1 MRCLRGDTDDEEDSL
16 EVVRPAVTRDAAAA
30 ASSASAAPSVKSEA
44 ELARAAGVMV
54 SPEEVA
60 AGGVAAETASPAVK
74 ADAVEGSSGP
84 AVSRDAAR
92 RVKGKKVV
100 TRRGG
105 PQNRSKVVRKKILK
119 KDKEINK
126 AVTFVAHLKVLRETL
141 TGRDPRR
148 PTFQEYTAAR
158 NALRKKLPPGS
169 AGDRMFHKMVGEACT
184 TCHERHEKGKAVVRA
199 YAALKAA
206 RDERGSRTAVLLKPA
221 PSAFAVQSELDAPD
235 PGPSVPLEREPA
247 VPSERG
253 GEERPDDRPKCPDG
267 HVLEEGYCDVCN
279 GIFSRFANMMSCFQC
294 QFYMCEGCYVKRK
307 RAIREEL
314 KIDFRYTPEEERRPP
329 AVVLSG
335 RLASTPAFLENA
347 VVWVRLRF
355 LVNAAKFRPPGRP
368 KSRRTEPSRNKMPER
383 DDGPE
388 DLPSPRVTFAWGSW
402 VCPKCSGVNVPNTR
416 VCGHAYGSSPCDGS
430 FWDATEWAPYAEPAV
445 PGGTR
450 EERREERRRVK
461 VRALDLAL
469 KHGTWM
475 CRRCGVENL
484 KNRNKCF
491 RCYWEVASQ
500 RKR

>member
-1 MRCLRGDTDDEEDSL
+1 M
-16 EVVRPAVTRDAAAA
+16 
-30 ASSASAAPSVKSEA
+30 
-44 ELARAAGVMV
+44 
-54 SPEEVA
+54 
-60 AGGVAAETASPAVK
+60 
-74 ADAVEGSSGP
+74 
-84 AVSRDAAR
+84 
-92 RVKGKKVV
+92 KGKKVV

-206 RDERGSRTAVLLKPA
+206 RVERGSRTAVVLKPA
-221 PSAFAVQSELDAPD
+221 PSTSAVQSERDAPA
-235 PGPSVPLEREPA
+235 PGPSVPSEREPA

-267 HVLEEGYCDVCN
+267 HVLEEDFVSGSEGYCDVCN

-335 RLASTPAFLENA
+335 RLASA
-347 VVWVRLRF
+347 
-355 LVNAAKFRPPGRP
+355 
-368 KSRRTEPSRNKMPER
+368 
-383 DDGPE
+383 
-388 DLPSPRVTFAWGSW
+388 
-402 VCPKCSGVNVPNTR
+402 
-416 VCGHAYGSSPCDGS
+416 
-430 FWDATEWAPYAEPAV
+430 PAV
-445 PGGTR
+445 PR
-450 EERREERRRVK
+450 ERGRVP
-461 VRALDLAL
+461 
-469 KHGTWM
+469 
-475 CRRCGVENL
+475 
-484 KNRNKCF
+484 NR
-491 RCYWEVASQ
+491 SG
-500 RKR
+500 

>member
-1 MRCLRGDTDDEEDSL
+1 
-16 EVVRPAVTRDAAAA
+16 
-30 ASSASAAPSVKSEA
+30 
-44 ELARAAGVMV
+44 
-54 SPEEVA
+54 
-60 AGGVAAETASPAVK
+60 
-74 ADAVEGSSGP
+74 
-84 AVSRDAAR
+84 
-92 RVKGKKVV
+92 
-100 TRRGG
+100 
-105 PQNRSKVVRKKILK
+105 
-119 KDKEINK
+119 
-126 AVTFVAHLKVLRETL
+126 
-141 TGRDPRR
+141 
-148 PTFQEYTAAR
+148 
-158 NALRKKLPPGS
+158 
-169 AGDRMFHKMVGEACT
+169 MFHKMVGEACT

-206 RDERGSRTAVLLKPA
+206 RVERGSRTAVVLKPA
-221 PSAFAVQSELDAPD
+221 PSTSAVQSERDAPA
-235 PGPSVPLEREPA
+235 PGPSVPSEREPA

-267 HVLEEGYCDVCN
+267 HVLEEDFVSGSEGYCDVCN

-335 RLASTPAFLENA
+335 RLASAPAVPRERGRVGTPAVPRE
-347 VVWVRLRF
+347 RGEIPKR
-355 LVNAAKFRPPGRP
+355 AAKAKAGGDPESEDEAPPPPPPGKPKAKAKAGGGLKAGEESPPPPPAGRP

-491 RCYWEVASQ
+491 RCSTGKLRLRGNDDSESSDNSEHERRIAASVNELMP
-500 RKR
+500 

>member
-1 MRCLRGDTDDEEDSL
+1 M
-16 EVVRPAVTRDAAAA
+16 
-30 ASSASAAPSVKSEA
+30 
-44 ELARAAGVMV
+44 

-206 RDERGSRTAVLLKPA
+206 RVERGSRTAVVLKPA
-221 PSAFAVQSELDAPD
+221 PSTSAVQSERDAPA
-235 PGPSVPLEREPA
+235 PGPSVPSEREPA

-253 GEERPDDRPKCPDG
+253 GEERPDDRPKCPDS
-267 HVLEEGYCDVCN
+267 HVLEEDFVSGSEGYCDVCN

-335 RLASTPAFLENA
+335 RLASAPAVPRERGRVGTPAVPRE
-347 VVWVRLRF
+347 RGEIPKR
-355 LVNAAKFRPPGRP
+355 AAKAKAGGDPESEDEAPPPPPPGKPKAKAKAGGGLKAGEESPPPPPAGRP

-469 KHGTWM
+469 KHGT
-475 CRRCGVENL
+475 CPGAPICL
-484 KNRNKCF
+484 I
-491 RCYWEVASQ
+491 
-500 RKR
+500 

>member
-1 MRCLRGDTDDEEDSL
+1 MHDGTSLRLVEVEAEVDAAGEADIEIGALPTGDTDDEEDSL

-105 PQNRSKVVRKKILK
+105 PQNRSKVVRKEILK

-158 NALRKKLPPGS
+158 NALRKKLLPGS

-199 YAALKAA
+199 YAAL
-206 RDERGSRTAVLLKPA
+206 R
-221 PSAFAVQSELDAPD
+221 
-235 PGPSVPLEREPA
+235 
-247 VPSERG
+247 
-253 GEERPDDRPKCPDG
+253 
-267 HVLEEGYCDVCN
+267 
-279 GIFSRFANMMSCFQC
+279 
-294 QFYMCEGCYVKRK
+294 
-307 RAIREEL
+307 
-314 KIDFRYTPEEERRPP
+314 
-329 AVVLSG
+329 
-335 RLASTPAFLENA
+335 
-347 VVWVRLRF
+347 
-355 LVNAAKFRPPGRP
+355 
-368 KSRRTEPSRNKMPER
+368 
-383 DDGPE
+383 
-388 DLPSPRVTFAWGSW
+388 
-402 VCPKCSGVNVPNTR
+402 
-416 VCGHAYGSSPCDGS
+416 
-430 FWDATEWAPYAEPAV
+430 
-445 PGGTR
+445 
-450 EERREERRRVK
+450 
-461 VRALDLAL
+461 
-469 KHGTWM
+469 
-475 CRRCGVENL
+475 
-484 KNRNKCF
+484 
-491 RCYWEVASQ
+491 
-500 RKR
+500 